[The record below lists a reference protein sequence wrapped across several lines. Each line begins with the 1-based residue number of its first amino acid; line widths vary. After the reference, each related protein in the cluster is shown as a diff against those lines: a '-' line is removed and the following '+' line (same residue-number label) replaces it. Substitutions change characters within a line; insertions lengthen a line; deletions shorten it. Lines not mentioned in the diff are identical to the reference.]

1 MNLFVLIKENVTAR
15 QVAEAYGLKVTP
27 KGMACCPFH
36 RDKTPSM
43 KLDERYYC
51 FGCGAT
57 GDAVD
62 LTMQLLNL
70 NSKDAAYRIAN
81 DLGIPVDEPE
91 GSRRIET
98 KATGPPKKKQ
108 AEDAKEWI
116 DHAIKIVLDYLWLL
130 RDFEKY
136 DAPQNQEDDLDA
148 HPLFCLALQQKSYI
162 EYLADELM
170 MCGKDQFEEMRNSCG
185 KEVDKIEERLSRFI
199 AGRKKEAG
207 S

>member
-1 MNLFVLIKENVTAR
+1 M
-15 QVAEAYGLKVTP
+15 YGLKVTP

-36 RDKTPSM
+36 HDKTPSM

-81 DLGIPVDEPE
+81 DFGIPLDEPSC
-91 GSRRIET
+91 SRRIET
-98 KATGPPKKKQ
+98 KATGPPRKNKTG
-108 AEDAKEWI
+108 DAKEWI

-136 DAPQNQEDDLDA
+136 DAPQNQENDLDD

-162 EYLADELM
+162 EYLADELIG
-170 MCGKDQFEEMRNSCG
+170 CSKDQFAEMKNCCG
-185 KEVDKIEERLSRFI
+185 KEVDKIEERLGRFI
-199 AGRKKEAG
+199 AGGEKEAG